1 MIPEFLYREEKKKE
15 DGLVILLEA
24 FIQLDRKTGTDAL
37 EDLHDNDKQNDR
49 QQHDQIFIAVVAVV
63 DGDLA
68 QTAAADNTA
77 HGGVA

>member
-1 MIPEFLYREEKKKE
+1 M
-15 DGLVILLEA
+15 ILLQA
-24 FIQLDRKTGTDAL
+24 LIQLDRKVGTDAL

-49 QQHDQIFIAVVAVV
+49 QQHDQILVAVIAVV

>member
-37 EDLHDNDKQNDR
+37 EDLHDNDK
-49 QQHDQIFIAVVAVV
+49 
-63 DGDLA
+63 
-68 QTAAADNTA
+68 
-77 HGGVA
+77 